1 MLLHRLQLALEKK
14 SLCKIPIAIWERKLG
29 RSNQHDAD
37 LKALTVTWITAF
49 TVRLYMQK
57 FWPKKRALLGG
68 RTRWKQAVRLWQ
80 SMDGGVWSPL
90 LKNLALVQ
98 FLLAFLSLLW
108 LHRSLKCSLVLLFA
122 QQELMLLKEGYS
134 DPQFLRELLISLPSR
149 QRGMLLLRWIPLPVV
164 IWAQSQRKSRPCLS
178 RWVSRTWRKW

>member
-14 SLCKIPIAIWERKLG
+14 SLCKIPITIWERKLG
-29 RSNQHDAD
+29 WSNQHHAD
-37 LKALTVTWITAF
+37 LKALTVTWTTAF

-98 FLLAFLSLLW
+98 FLLAFFPCFDSTDHSNALSCCS
-108 LHRSLKCSLVLLFA
+108 SLSKSLCCSRKVIQTHNSYESCSSVCQA
-122 QQELMLLKEGYS
+122 AAEGCFCS
-134 DPQFLRELLISLPSR
+134 V
-149 QRGMLLLRWIPLPVV
+149 G
-164 IWAQSQRKSRPCLS
+164 
-178 RWVSRTWRKW
+178 